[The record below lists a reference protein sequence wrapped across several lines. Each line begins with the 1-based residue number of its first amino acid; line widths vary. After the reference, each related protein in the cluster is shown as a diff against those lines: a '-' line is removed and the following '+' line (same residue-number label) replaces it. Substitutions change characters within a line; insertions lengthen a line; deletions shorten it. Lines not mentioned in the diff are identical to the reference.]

1 MSRLIGFKFETTLVL
16 GFQKIERDNKTKN
29 DTFYLTSKVGI
40 VIDKSDNDD
49 IFESIFNTNISNLYE
64 KYQTGLLIQT

>member
-1 MSRLIGFKFETTLVL
+1 MTTLVL
-16 GFQKIERDNKTKN
+16 GFQKIECDNKAKN
-29 DTFYLTSKVGI
+29 DAFYLTSKVEI

-49 IFESIFNTNISNLYE
+49 IFESVYNTNISNLYE